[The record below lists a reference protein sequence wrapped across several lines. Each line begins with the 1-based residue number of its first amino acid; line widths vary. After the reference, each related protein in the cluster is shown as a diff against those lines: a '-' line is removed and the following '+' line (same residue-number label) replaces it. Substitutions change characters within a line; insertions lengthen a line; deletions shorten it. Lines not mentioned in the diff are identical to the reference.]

1 MSDTNAASAR
11 APAAS
16 SAMAGLST
24 SSAIRMEGLTKYYGS
39 IVGVEDVSLDVRQ
52 GEVFGFL
59 GANGAGKTT
68 TIRLLLDL
76 LRPTQGRASI
86 FGFDCQREGLAARAC
101 VGYLP
106 GELPIMPDL
115 TGAGLL
121 KFLSRVGGQ
130 TVSSTRLAWLLRR
143 FDVSDMDLRRK
154 LRDQSQGM
162 RRKLGVIQ
170 AMMTGAPVIIL
181 DEPTLGLD
189 PLMIDAFCE
198 TVQDLVRD
206 GTTVFLSSH
215 VLAEVDRVCDRVA
228 LIRRGRLVEVQ
239 DLADLRRHAARRIIV
254 ELTRPVEPFGYWP
267 PSVLIVACEPRRWVL
282 DVRGPLGPLLV
293 QLRDLPIAD
302 LHVQPFTLQ
311 DYVLEH
317 YADDDSHA

>member
-1 MSDTNAASAR
+1 MTAMASAASASAR
-11 APAAS
+11 SAPS
-16 SAMAGLST
+16 VTSAT
-24 SSAIRMEGLTKYYGS
+24 SAIRTEGLTKYYGS

-76 LRPTQGRASI
+76 VRPSHGHASI
-86 FGFDCQREGLAARAC
+86 LGFDCQRDGVAARAC

-106 GELPIMPDL
+106 GEFPIFPEL

-121 KFLSRVGGQ
+121 KFLTRVGGQ
-130 TVSSTRLAWLLRR
+130 PVSAARLERLLRR
-143 FDVSDMDLRRK
+143 FDVSDTDLRRK
-154 LRDQSQGM
+154 LRDLSQGM
-162 RRKLGVIQ
+162 KRKLGVIQ

-198 TVQDLVRD
+198 TVHELTRE

-215 VLAEVDRVCDRVA
+215 VLAEVDRVCDRIA

-239 DLADLRRHAARRIIV
+239 ALEDLRRGSARRVIV
-254 ELTRPVEPFGYWP
+254 EFSQPVEPSRILP
-267 PSVLIVACEPRRWVL
+267 PGALIVTREPRRWVL
-282 DVRGPLGPLLV
+282 DVHGPLGPIV
-293 QLRDLPIAD
+293 AQLGSLPVAD
-302 LHVQPFTLQ
+302 LHVEPFKLQ
-311 DYVLEH
+311 DYILER
-317 YADDDSHA
+317 YADADRHA

>member
-1 MSDTNAASAR
+1 MSAT
-11 APAAS
+11 
-16 SAMAGLST
+16 
-24 SSAIRMEGLTKYYGS
+24 SAIRTNGLTKYYGA
-39 IVGVEDVSLDVRQ
+39 IVGIEDVTLDVHR

-76 LRPTQGRASI
+76 LRPTHGSASI
-86 FGFDCQREGLAARAC
+86 LGFDCQRDSLDARAR

-106 GELPIMPDL
+106 GELPIVPDQ
-115 TGAGLL
+115 TGASFL
-121 KFLSRVGGQ
+121 KFLTRVGGLD
-130 TVSSTRLAWLLRR
+130 VSDTRLAWLLRR

-170 AMMTGAPVIIL
+170 AMMTNAPVIIL

-198 TVQDLVRD
+198 TVHDLVRE

-215 VLAEVDRVCDRVA
+215 VLGEVDRLCHRIA

-239 DLADLRRHAARRIIV
+239 ALDELRRRATRRVTVEFAQPVDPIGYLGSSARLV
-254 ELTRPVEPFGYWP
+254 Q
-267 PSVLIVACEPRRWVL
+267 AEPRRWVL
-282 DVRGPLGPLLV
+282 DIGGPLGPFVSTLAG
-293 QLRDLPIAD
+293 LPVTD
-302 LHVQPFTLQ
+302 LHVKPFTLQ
-311 DYVLEH
+311 DYILEH
-317 YADDDSHA
+317 YADVDANTDASDRRARA

>member
-1 MSDTNAASAR
+1 MTAAT
-11 APAAS
+11 
-16 SAMAGLST
+16 ST
-24 SSAIRMEGLTKYYGS
+24 PAIRTEGLTKYYGP
-39 IVGVEDVSLDVRQ
+39 IVGIEDVSFEVPQ

-76 LRPTQGRASI
+76 LRPTQGRATI
-86 FGFDCQREGLAARAC
+86 FGFDCHRESLAARAC

-106 GELPIMPDL
+106 GELPMVPDL

-121 KFLSRVGGQ
+121 KFLTRVGGQ
-130 TVSSTRLAWLLRR
+130 SVSMTRLEWLLRR

-162 RRKLGVIQ
+162 RRKIGVIQ
-170 AMMTGAPVIIL
+170 AMMTGAPVVVL

-198 TVQDLVRD
+198 TVHDLVRD

-215 VLAEVDRVCDRVA
+215 VLAEVDRVCDRIA

-239 DLADLRRHAARRIIV
+239 ALEDLRQRAARRVTV
-254 ELTRPVEPFGYWP
+254 EFNRPVEPFGYWP
-267 PSVLIVACEPRRWVL
+267 PSVLFVAYQPWEWTL
-282 DVRGPLGPLLV
+282 DVRGPLGPLLL
-293 QLRDLPIAD
+293 QLRDLPVAD
-302 LHVQPFTLQ
+302 LQVKPFTLQ

-317 YADDDSHA
+317 YTDDDRHA

>member
-1 MSDTNAASAR
+1 MTTA
-11 APAAS
+11 
-16 SAMAGLST
+16 T
-24 SSAIRMEGLTKYYGS
+24 SAIRTDGLTKYYGS
-39 IVGVEDVSLDVRQ
+39 IVGIEDVSLEVRE

-76 LRPTQGRASI
+76 LRPSHGRASI
-86 FGFDCQREGLAARAC
+86 LGFDCHRDSVAARAC

-106 GELPIMPDL
+106 GELPIFPEL

-121 KFLSRVGGQ
+121 RFLTRAGGQ
-130 TVSSTRLAWLLRR
+130 TVSAGRLEHLLRR
-143 FDVSDMDLRRK
+143 FDVSDTDLRRK

-162 RRKLGVIQ
+162 KRKLGVIQ

-198 TVQDLVRD
+198 TIHELTRE
-206 GTTVFLSSH
+206 GRTTVFLSSH
-215 VLAEVDRVCDRVA
+215 VLAEVDRVCDRIA

-239 DLADLRRHAARRIIV
+239 DLAELRRGSARRVIV
-254 ELTRPVEPFGYWP
+254 EFSQPVEPLRALP
-267 PSVLIVACEPRRWVL
+267 PGALLVTREPRRWVL
-282 DVRGPLGPLLV
+282 DVRGPLGPTIS
-293 QLRDLPIAD
+293 QLGTLPVAD
-302 LHVQPFTLQ
+302 LHVEPFRLQ
-311 DYVLEH
+311 DYILER
-317 YADDDSHA
+317 YADVDPRA